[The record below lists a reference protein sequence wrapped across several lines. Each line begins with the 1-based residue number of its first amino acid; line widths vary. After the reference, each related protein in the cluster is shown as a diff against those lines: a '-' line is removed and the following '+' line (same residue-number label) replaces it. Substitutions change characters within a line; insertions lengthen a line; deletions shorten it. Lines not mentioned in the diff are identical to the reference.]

1 VPTLVLGYERQ
12 ITGRTNLNLQGYVS
26 PSLYSHA
33 ETELRELRA
42 TKYQMTLGVR
52 HRVRGHVWTA
62 SITENL
68 QNVNNTPDIGFQLGY
83 AYVPR
88 LSRRSIEE
96 L

>member
-1 VPTLVLGYERQ
+1 
-12 ITGRTNLNLQGYVS
+12 
-26 PSLYSHA
+26 
-33 ETELRELRA
+33 
-42 TKYQMTLGVR
+42 MR
-52 HRVRGHVWTA
+52 HRVLSHVWTV

-68 QNVNNTPDIGFQLGY
+68 QNVNNTPDIGFLLGY